1 MRRISFARADERA
14 VAPVI
19 AEVLLVAMSVT
30 LAATLFVVVS
40 QITSEATVG
49 PTKPLVFFTPA
60 DLARGNATVRVGGTS
75 VAMPASDYRVVLMVD
90 DTPGGPIAIG
100 PSGTPTT
107 SAEAGATYGI
117 TWTDVGGRG
126 LLAGGDSFLV
136 TGGTAPL
143 PLGHAYRLAL
153 LWTDGSAIASVSW
166 ST

>member
-60 DLARGNATVRVGGTS
+60 ELAHGNATVRVGATS
-75 VAMPASDYRVVLMVD
+75 VVLPASDYRVVLMVG

-100 PSGTPTT
+100 SRGCPAPSFVGGT
-107 SAEAGATYGI
+107 TYGI

-126 LLAGGDSFLV
+126 VLTSGDSFLV

-143 PLGHAYRLAL
+143 PQGHTYRLAL
-153 LWTDGSAIASVSW
+153 LWTDGSAIATVAW
-166 ST
+166 AT